1 MAGALVKLGLK
12 TARTSAKKAGS
23 KKAADKAVRKQ
34 MGKELTDLGTPSS
47 TAATKSP
54 DMGEYA
60 KKELPEY
67 KKTAYAMGQ
76 KGKALGK
83 KEVTLQKKEDQLQ
96 TMRNKADGMSGR
108 DRIKY
113 LAENKD
119 KMDKIKEDMTFL
131 KSSIEDMKSRDIVAK
146 KTGGLLGNYEFPD
159 PAYPK
164 RPSRNKPRV
173 TKKTAPKKSTPKTK
187 LKPVPADSKGLEKL
201 SPKVRNKMGYKKAGG
216 SMKKKGYKSGGSIS
230 KPRGVGCA
238 MRGYG
243 RAMKK

>member
-1 MAGALVKLGLK
+1 MAGAFLKLGAK

-23 KKAADKAVRKQ
+23 KKAADEAVRKQ
-34 MGKELTDLGTPSS
+34 MRKELTDLGTPSS

-54 DMGEYA
+54 NMGKYA

-67 KKTAYAMGQ
+67 KKTAYSMEQ
-76 KGKALGK
+76 KGKALK
-83 KEVTLQKKEDQLQ
+83 KKEDQLQ
-96 TMRNKADGMSGR
+96 AMRDKADGMSRR

-119 KMDKIKEDMTFL
+119 KMDMLKASIK
-131 KSSIEDMKSRDIVAK
+131 DMKRRDIVAK
-146 KTGGLLGNYEFPD
+146 KEGGVLDPYAALERGNRMSKME
-159 PAYPK
+159 AGAAK
-164 RPSRNKPRV
+164 AME
-173 TKKTAPKKSTPKTK
+173 KKKGLKS
-187 LKPVPADSKGLEKL
+187 VPADNKGLKKL
-201 SPKVRNKMGYKKAGG
+201 PPKVRNKMGYKKAGG

-243 RAMKK
+243 KAMKG